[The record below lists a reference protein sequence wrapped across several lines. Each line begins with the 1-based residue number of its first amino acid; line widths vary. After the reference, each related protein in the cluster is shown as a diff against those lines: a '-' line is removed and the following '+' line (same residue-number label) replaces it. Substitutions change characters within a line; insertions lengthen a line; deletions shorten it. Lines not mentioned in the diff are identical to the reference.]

1 MVHPDFQERNNDLDI
16 AVIGMACRFPGA
28 QNIGEFWKNLSNGVE
43 SIKFFTDQELI
54 AEGVDP
60 EVLRDPN
67 YVKAASIIE
76 GVDEFDAS
84 FFGYSAKEAKM
95 MDPQHRLFLETSWEA
110 LGTAGYPPRG
120 GKRSIGVFAG
130 ESMSTYRLYNLHGLL
145 DDRDF
150 ILSQKNIG
158 AVIGNNSDFL
168 ATRVS
173 YKLNLRGPSVNVQTA
188 CSTSLVAVHTAY
200 QSLLNGECDM
210 ALAGGV
216 SIYLPQKAGYFYQ
229 EGMILS
235 RDGHCRT
242 FDADA
247 TGTIFGRGVGVV
259 VLKRLADA
267 LADHD
272 NIRAVII
279 GSAINNDG
287 AQKVGFTAPSVDGQA
302 EVIAEALAVAGIEA
316 ETINYIETHG
326 TGTPK
331 GDPIEIEALTQV
343 YRLSTSRKGFCAIG
357 SVKSNIGHLDAASAA
372 ASLIK
377 TVLALEKRQVP
388 PSLHFKKPNPEIN
401 FGESPFYVNTSLKEW
416 GRNLNPRRAG
426 VSSFGIGGT
435 NVHLILEEAPPSQ
448 VAKKA
453 NERPHQVLA
462 LSAVNEAALGDLAA
476 RFASYLKDH
485 RTEDIGDI
493 CYTTNSGRTHFD
505 HRLAI
510 RGNSTLQLHEKLSA
524 YRNGQ
529 TLPGIKSGL
538 RQYEPGQNIAFL
550 FSGQGSQ
557 YVGMGQQLYE
567 TQPSFREIINQ
578 CDELMRQYLGVSLLS
593 VLYPE
598 DEASTQIHETI
609 YTQPTI
615 FAIEYALAQLWQSW
629 GIEPSV
635 VLGHSLG
642 EYAAACVAGVFS
654 LEDGFKLVAERGR
667 LMLSLPDNGAMVVV
681 FAPEDDVAN
690 AITKYSDTLS
700 IAAINGSV
708 NTVVSGTTGSMD
720 LLIGEFETLGVRTQR
735 LKISRP
741 AHSPDVDPM
750 LDAFEDAAQRITYQE
765 PQIDMVSGF
774 MGKIVKASQIN
785 NARYWRRN
793 IREAVLF
800 SDAMNTLIENSC
812 KIFIETGPAPTLLSM
827 GRKCVP
833 KDAGLWLPSLRPKRE
848 DWQQM
853 LDSLG
858 ELYAYGIEVDW
869 GGFDKDYERHRVVLP
884 TYPFQR
890 KSYWIHADRKK
901 AVNTGGISEGYE
913 EPSVHPLLNRR
924 LISPSLKDIVFESKI
939 SSNAPAFIKDHQIQ
953 GSVVFPAAAIIEM
966 ILSAGNLTNGD
977 WVQSIEDL

>member
-28 QNIGEFWKNLSNGVE
+28 QNIGEFWKNLANGVE

-67 YVKAASIIE
+67 YVKAASLIE

-120 GKRSIGVFAG
+120 DKRSIGVFAG

-357 SVKSNIGHLDAASAA
+357 SVKSNIG
-372 ASLIK
+372 
-377 TVLALEKRQVP
+377 
-388 PSLHFKKPNPEIN
+388 
-401 FGESPFYVNTSLKEW
+401 
-416 GRNLNPRRAG
+416 
-426 VSSFGIGGT
+426 
-435 NVHLILEEAPPSQ
+435 
-448 VAKKA
+448 
-453 NERPHQVLA
+453 
-462 LSAVNEAALGDLAA
+462 
-476 RFASYLKDH
+476 
-485 RTEDIGDI
+485 
-493 CYTTNSGRTHFD
+493 
-505 HRLAI
+505 
-510 RGNSTLQLHEKLSA
+510 
-524 YRNGQ
+524 
-529 TLPGIKSGL
+529 
-538 RQYEPGQNIAFL
+538 
-550 FSGQGSQ
+550 
-557 YVGMGQQLYE
+557 
-567 TQPSFREIINQ
+567 
-578 CDELMRQYLGVSLLS
+578 
-593 VLYPE
+593 
-598 DEASTQIHETI
+598 
-609 YTQPTI
+609 
-615 FAIEYALAQLWQSW
+615 
-629 GIEPSV
+629 
-635 VLGHSLG
+635 
-642 EYAAACVAGVFS
+642 
-654 LEDGFKLVAERGR
+654 
-667 LMLSLPDNGAMVVV
+667 
-681 FAPEDDVAN
+681 
-690 AITKYSDTLS
+690 
-700 IAAINGSV
+700 
-708 NTVVSGTTGSMD
+708 
-720 LLIGEFETLGVRTQR
+720 
-735 LKISRP
+735 
-741 AHSPDVDPM
+741 
-750 LDAFEDAAQRITYQE
+750 
-765 PQIDMVSGF
+765 
-774 MGKIVKASQIN
+774 
-785 NARYWRRN
+785 
-793 IREAVLF
+793 
-800 SDAMNTLIENSC
+800 
-812 KIFIETGPAPTLLSM
+812 
-827 GRKCVP
+827 
-833 KDAGLWLPSLRPKRE
+833 
-848 DWQQM
+848 
-853 LDSLG
+853 
-858 ELYAYGIEVDW
+858 
-869 GGFDKDYERHRVVLP
+869 
-884 TYPFQR
+884 
-890 KSYWIHADRKK
+890 
-901 AVNTGGISEGYE
+901 
-913 EPSVHPLLNRR
+913 
-924 LISPSLKDIVFESKI
+924 
-939 SSNAPAFIKDHQIQ
+939 
-953 GSVVFPAAAIIEM
+953 
-966 ILSAGNLTNGD
+966 
-977 WVQSIEDL
+977 